1 MLNSQTTDQINQIMQ
16 TFFRVKAQVDAKKTN
31 PHQPQP
37 QTQAPQQFIMTQP
50 MLRFQNQLKRYQQDI
65 LEYEYPDWHEA
76 ALAHIP
82 VDKLVERANKCI
94 DEPPIGTKPL
104 SFKDELLKQLLAWFK
119 HEFFKWV
126 NQPDC
131 DFCGSAT
138 QGIGGTQPNSSEIPF
153 RPGHVEL
160 YRCNTCRQV
169 TRFPRYND
177 PKKLLETRRGRCGEW
192 AQCFTLC
199 ARALGYEVRLAHDW
213 TDHIWT
219 EVYSDSQERWLHCD
233 SCENSMDAPLLY
245 EAGWGK
251 KLNWVI
257 AVSANEV
264 VDVTQRYTHKYSE
277 VLTRRHSIPENW
289 LEGVIAKMNAE
300 LHPHLSPQV
309 QASLAKRK
317 PVEEAEFKINREGGK
332 KKEEV
337 KEEEKDG
344 RISGSVEWRAQRGE
358 LGDFT
363 KTLEA
368 EEKQKEVKKELEELD
383 KKIPQG
389 GACTVAPFERADP
402 PQVKKPE

>member
-1 MLNSQTTDQINQIMQ
+1 M
-16 TFFRVKAQVDAKKTN
+16 
-31 PHQPQP
+31 
-37 QTQAPQQFIMTQP
+37 
-50 MLRFQNQLKRYQQDI
+50 
-65 LEYEYPDWHEA
+65 
-76 ALAHIP
+76 
-82 VDKLVERANKCI
+82 
-94 DEPPIGTKPL
+94 
-104 SFKDELLKQLLAWFK
+104 
-119 HEFFKWV
+119 
-126 NQPDC
+126 
-131 DFCGSAT
+131 
-138 QGIGGTQPNSSEIPF
+138 
-153 RPGHVEL
+153 
-160 YRCNTCRQV
+160 
-169 TRFPRYND
+169 
-177 PKKLLETRRGRCGEW
+177 
-192 AQCFTLC
+192 
-199 ARALGYEVRLAHDW
+199 
-213 TDHIWT
+213 
-219 EVYSDSQERWLHCD
+219 
-233 SCENSMDAPLLY
+233 
-245 EAGWGK
+245 
-251 KLNWVI
+251 NWVI